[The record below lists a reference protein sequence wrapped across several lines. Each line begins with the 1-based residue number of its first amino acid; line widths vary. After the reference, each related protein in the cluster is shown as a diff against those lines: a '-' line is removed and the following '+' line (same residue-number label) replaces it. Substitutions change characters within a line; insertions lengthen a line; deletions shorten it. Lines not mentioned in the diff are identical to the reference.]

1 MKDKIHVKEMPQ
13 TNEYERETTKRLALQ
28 MCDIFSPAYDWANYK
43 KNIGETMIHKR
54 THKAFLRKNHLG
66 KFAKGK

>member
-1 MKDKIHVKEMPQ
+1 MKDKIPVKAAPQ
-13 TNEYERETTKRLALQ
+13 TLEHEREITKRLVLYARG
-28 MCDIFSPAYDWANYK
+28 IYTPSYDWANYK

-54 THKAFLRKNHLG
+54 THKAFLRKNRLG

>member
-1 MKDKIHVKEMPQ
+1 MKNKIPVKEMSQ
-13 TNEYERETTKRLALQ
+13 TNEHEREVTKRLALK
-28 MCDIFSPAYDWANYK
+28 MHSIYTPSYDWANYK

-54 THKAFLRKNHLG
+54 THKAYLRKNHLG

>member
-1 MKDKIHVKEMPQ
+1 MKDKIPVKETPQ
-13 TNEYERETTKRLALQ
+13 TEKREMRKALTSLG
-28 MCDIFSPAYDWANYK
+28 IYSVAYDWANYK

-54 THKAFLRKNHLG
+54 THKAFLRKNRLG